1 MINLNKKEMLFVG
14 RFEFGRTQNIE
25 VKLGRKLYLVDID
38 KSSHNTSIDFYKKQ
52 GPDRGTYSKYGV
64 EDSVLGVEV
73 KNDAML
79 DRSFFEHI
87 KEIYDAQRIYSKFS
101 SILYK

>member
-1 MINLNKKEMLFVG
+1 MINLNKESIYISDY
-14 RFEFGRTQNIE
+14 ESGRTQNIE
-25 VKLGRKLYLVDID
+25 VRLGRKLYLVDID
-38 KSSHNTSIDFYKKQ
+38 KSSNSTFIDFYKKE
-52 GPDRGTYSKYGV
+52 GTDRGAYSKYGV
-64 EDSVLGVEV
+64 DDSVLGVQV